1 MTITDDEFACLM
13 IAARGEY
20 MLAIGRWERSIQD
33 LAAKGLMRS
42 EHING
47 GSQYTITKAG
57 RAAIEERE
65 QEENQQLAD
74 VINRS
79 RQAKIVRGTIQD
91 FCEQAAKLL
100 VDAARASMQITG
112 ESPQIASRKW
122 NEVILRRALE
132 LLDG

>member
-1 MTITDDEFACLM
+1 
-13 IAARGEY
+13 

-132 LLDG
+132 LLNG